1 MNVDN
6 ALLLGRVLFVAALY
20 LFLLMLALLLVRE
33 LRSQTSSADQRAPGD
48 LLLVD
53 PAETGWDAGERI
65 PLLILSRVGRSSD
78 NDIVLNDSFVS
89 TEHAR
94 VAWNGRGWTVQD
106 LESTNGTRINSKQI
120 KRSTAVKPGD
130 TIEFGRVKCKLVTL

>member
-1 MNVDN
+1 LNVDN
-6 ALLLGRVLFVAALY
+6 ALLLGRVLFLAALY

-33 LRSQTSSADQRAPGD
+33 LRSQTAGADQRAPGD

-53 PAETGWDAGERI
+53 PAETGLDAGERI

-106 LESTNGTRINSKQI
+106 LESTNGTRINGKQL